1 MPTTHASASRI
12 ERNTGGQ
19 LIGPNG
25 ALLPLRGCAIEVD
38 ASAGLAR
45 VILRQTFV
53 NDSADPLQATYQ
65 FPLPADAAVGGYAFT
80 MNGRRV
86 LGQIERAA
94 EARKRFEEAVLEG
107 RTAGLVEQRRS
118 SLFTQEIGNIPPG
131 AEVRCELEI
140 DQKLRWV
147 EDGQW
152 EWRFPTTV
160 APRYMGRPGRVRDA
174 EEVSV
179 DITEQPSVARVA
191 LKMRVRDERRTGDVS
206 SPTHN
211 LATQPDGSVTL
222 DSEGGEP
229 MDRDVVVR
237 WAVAA
242 PRVGVSVDVASADSF
257 AGLSPSAF
265 GLVTVVPPAR
275 VDDRAVIPRDL
286 ILLLDT
292 SGSMEGKP
300 LGAAKSVALALIQS
314 MGPNDRLEMIAF
326 SGTPRRWHV
335 EPKLCDD
342 AVRAEAARWV
352 GSLSASGGTE
362 MRDGVMAALA
372 SLRPDAQRQV
382 VLITDGLVGFESE
395 IVRAVRRHT
404 PPACRVHTVAIGSA
418 PNRSLT
424 SAVAAAGGGTE
435 HAVDLDDDPAAAA
448 GRVVARLSKPT
459 VVDLRLSGTALL
471 ETAGGTRYDVVAG
484 SPALIPVR
492 LRREGGSLEVR
503 GQTAS
508 AEWVER
514 VRIEPVA
521 PNTGSPSVVRMFGRA
536 LVERLEID
544 AASGDHVDARIE
556 EAGLAY
562 RIATRLTSWV
572 ALSENLTVDPSDP
585 MRRVRIASQ
594 LPYGMSVAGLELS
607 NQSRQMSSWLYQTVP
622 DPVHTRSRLNPRAY
636 ETREQPAAYR
646 RPHEPDLSKGPFLAR
661 IRWRAGDRVVLEFEL
676 TCETEW
682 DPAEVVVDEGVSAVT
697 IDRSATTSAGRYT
710 KGQVIRLVL
719 TGVSQE
725 AFDSLVHS
733 VEVRSGRGR
742 TTYLVVLS

>member
-1 MPTTHASASRI
+1 MPMTRASASRI

-19 LIGPNG
+19 LIGPKG
-25 ALLPLRGCAIEVD
+25 VSLPLRGCAIEVD

-53 NDSADPLQATYQ
+53 NDSADALQASYQ

-86 LGQIERAA
+86 LGQIERTD

-107 RTAGLVEQRRS
+107 RTAGLVEQHRS

-140 DQKLRWV
+140 DQKLQWL

-160 APRYMGRPGRVRDA
+160 APRYMGWSGRVRDA
-174 EEVSV
+174 DRVAFEG
-179 DITEQPSVARVA
+179 TGQPAAARVK
-191 LKMRVRDERRTGDVS
+191 LTMRVRDDRRTGDVL
-206 SPTHN
+206 SPTHR
-211 LATQPDGSVTL
+211 LATGSDGSISL
-222 DSEGGEP
+222 ECPDGEP

-242 PRVGVSVDVASADSF
+242 PRIGVSVDVASVESRE
-257 AGLSPSAF
+257 GLDRSAF
-265 GLVTVVPPAR
+265 GLVTVVPPSR
-275 VDDRAVIPRDL
+275 VDDRAVIARDL

-292 SGSMEGKP
+292 SGSMEGEP
-300 LGAAKSVALALIQS
+300 LRAAKSVALALIES
-314 MGPNDRLEMIAF
+314 LGPNDRLEMIAF
-326 SGTPRRWHV
+326 SDTPERWYLV
-335 EPKLCDD
+335 SRLCDD

-352 GSLSASGGTE
+352 RSLRASGGTE
-362 MRDGVMAALA
+362 MRDGVMEALEC
-372 SLRPDAQRQV
+372 LRPDAQRQV
-382 VLITDGLVGFESE
+382 VLVTDGLVGFESE

-404 PPACRVHTVAIGSA
+404 PAACRVHTVAIGSA

-424 SAVAAAGGGTE
+424 YAVAAAGGGTE

-448 GRVVARLSKPT
+448 ARVVARLSKPT

-471 ETAGGTRYDVVAG
+471 ETAGPTRYDVVAG

-503 GQTAS
+503 GRTAS
-508 AEWVER
+508 GEWVER
-514 VRIEPVA
+514 VRIGSVA
-521 PNTGSPSVVRMFGRA
+521 PNTGSPSVVRLFGRA

-544 AASGDHVDARIE
+544 AASGDDVDARIE
-556 EAGLAY
+556 EAGLMY

-572 ALSENLTVDPSDP
+572 AISEDLTVDPSDP

-594 LPYGMSVAGLELS
+594 LPYGMSAEGLELS
-607 NQSRQMSSWLYQTVP
+607 KQSLQGPSVLYQLAPPSERVLGKRKAP
-622 DPVHTRSRLNPRAY
+622 IQFCCP
-636 ETREQPAAYR
+636 PAAYL
-646 RPHEPDLSKGPFLAR
+646 RPREPGSSVDPLRAR
-661 IRWRAGDRVVLEFEL
+661 IRWRGEDRVVLEFEL
-676 TCETEW
+676 DCETEW
-682 DPAEVVVDEGVSAVT
+682 DPVEVVVDGGASAAT
-697 IDRSATTSAGRYT
+697 IDRSATTAAGSYT
-710 KGQVIRLVL
+710 AGQVIRLVL
-719 TGVSQE
+719 TGFSEEVFASPT
-725 AFDSLVHS
+725 LS

-742 TTYLVVLS
+742 STHLVVLP